1 LQLIQ
6 LGLGAGA
13 IEYRLR
19 LGRLHRI
26 QRGVYAVGHRAISR
40 EGRWM
45 AAVLACGPGAVLS
58 HRSAAAL
65 WGLRPNHAGPI
76 EVTVPGARPNGR
88 PFVARSSNLQPGEF
102 TVERGIPV
110 TTPAMTLLDL
120 GSVLAP
126 HELERALRET
136 EVLRLTDIGELEA
149 LLARHPRRRGTRA
162 LRQAVNEAVQTAG
175 ITRSELEDR
184 FKGILLQA
192 KLPRPEHNAT
202 LELDAATSIEVDCLW
217 RETRLI
223 VELDGHA
230 FHATRASYERDRIRD
245 RRLMTAGWRVIRM
258 TWRQVRDEHD
268 AVVADLRSL
277 LG

>member
-1 LQLIQ
+1 
-6 LGLGAGA
+6 
-13 IEYRLR
+13 
-19 LGRLHRI
+19 
-26 QRGVYAVGHRAISR
+26 
-40 EGRWM
+40 
-45 AAVLACGPGAVLS
+45 
-58 HRSAAAL
+58 
-65 WGLRPNHAGPI
+65 
-76 EVTVPGARPNGR
+76 
-88 PFVARSSNLQPGEF
+88 
-102 TVERGIPV
+102 
-110 TTPAMTLLDL
+110 
-120 GSVLAP
+120 
-126 HELERALRET
+126 
-136 EVLRLTDIGELEA
+136 
-149 LLARHPRRRGTRA
+149 
-162 LRQAVNEAVQTAG
+162 VQTAG